1 MSLTVIPVVGSI
13 SGGGGGLTALADG
26 GTKTSNFVAA
36 PNTYYHVDTTSG
48 VVTATFAG
56 FGIGDMVSF
65 IPASD
70 FSDNALLLDTGVGGT
85 INSLPAHPF
94 ELTSSDSAY
103 ALTSVSSTAWDG
115 DFSYPKGIRGED
127 GGGSGS
133 GTVTTVSVTTAAG
146 VSGVVTNPT
155 TTPAIAITLGAI
167 TPSSVAASGAVTGSN
182 LSGTNTGDQTNIS
195 GNAATVTTNA
205 NLTGHVTSTGNA
217 AVLGSFT
224 LAQLSTAVS
233 DADIARIDAAQTFVG
248 AQIFTGAVTFGAAA
262 SSAGEIRLYSYG
274 GGDLV
279 TILGGVRA
287 SAAEWVFPD
296 GGNEVFVGRTATQ
309 TLTNKTIDGSQNT
322 LTVRLASDVTGTLPH
337 GNLGTDGGG
346 STKFLREDSTWQAIP
361 GGGDALTASSL
372 DQFADVTQTGGAT
385 LAITSS
391 TTLSGGTHSGTNTGD
406 QTITLTGDVTG
417 SGTGSFVTS
426 IANDSITLAKVAHM
440 ATASLLGRNTAGT
453 GTVEVL
459 SASTARSTLGLGT
472 LATQSGTF
480 SGTSSGT
487 NTGDQTNI
495 SGNAATVTTNA
506 NLTGHVTS
514 VGNAAVLGSFTLA
527 QLSTAVSDANIAR
540 TDAAQT
546 FAGDQTFTGHI
557 AVQGA
562 GISVGVPST
571 SDATIAIFNEN
582 NGFYVAISG
591 GNTTTGD
598 QTWLLPDTYGNQAV
612 FIARDL
618 AQTITNKTI
627 SGANNTLTVRLAN
640 DVTGTLPH
648 GNLGTGGGGSTK
660 LLRED
665 GTWQATKRTVQA
677 QFGDLS
683 TVIAVGTRAWVR
695 VPVAGTITKVTMT
708 AEPSGSAV
716 VDIWKDTYANFPP
729 TIADTI
735 TAAAKPTISAAVKSE
750 NSTLTGWTTSVAAG
764 DILMFNVDSCSTITR
779 LNLSIDLD
787 T

>member
-1 MSLTVIPVVGSI
+1 M
-13 SGGGGGLTALADG
+13 
-26 GTKTSNFVAA
+26 
-36 PNTYYHVDTTSG
+36 
-48 VVTATFAG
+48 
-56 FGIGDMVSF
+56 
-65 IPASD
+65 
-70 FSDNALLLDTGVGGT
+70 
-85 INSLPAHPF
+85 
-94 ELTSSDSAY
+94 
-103 ALTSVSSTAWDG
+103 
-115 DFSYPKGIRGED
+115 
-127 GGGSGS
+127 
-133 GTVTTVSVTTAAG
+133 
-146 VSGVVTNPT
+146 
-155 TTPAIAITLGAI
+155 
-167 TPSSVAASGAVTGSN
+167 
-182 LSGTNTGDQTNIS
+182 
-195 GNAATVTTNA
+195 
-205 NLTGHVTSTGNA
+205 
-217 AVLGSFT
+217 
-224 LAQLSTAVS
+224 
-233 DADIARIDAAQTFVG
+233 
-248 AQIFTGAVTFGAAA
+248 
-262 SSAGEIRLYSYG
+262 
-274 GGDLV
+274 
-279 TILGGVRA
+279 RA

-337 GNLGTDGGG
+337 GNLGTGGGG
-346 STKFLREDSTWQAIP
+346 STKFLREDGTWQAIA

-372 DQFADVTQTGGAT
+372 DQFADVTQTAGQT

-514 VGNAAVLGSFTLA
+514 VGNAAVLGSFTLSE
-527 QLSTAVSDANIAR
+527 LSAAVSDAEIAR
-540 TDAAQT
+540 TDTA
-546 FAGDQTFTGHI
+546 QTFTGTQTFGSTAQAGVI
-557 AVQGA
+557 DLISDEDYAITITAGTRTGA
-562 GISVGVPST
+562 AIWEFPDGISNSV
-571 SDATIAIFNEN
+571 F
-582 NGFYVAISG
+582 VAEAL
-591 GNTTTGD
+591 T
-598 QTWLLPDTYGNQAV
+598 QEL
-612 FIARDL
+612 
-618 AQTITNKTI
+618 TNKTI
-627 SGANNTLTVRLAN
+627 SGASNALTVRLAN